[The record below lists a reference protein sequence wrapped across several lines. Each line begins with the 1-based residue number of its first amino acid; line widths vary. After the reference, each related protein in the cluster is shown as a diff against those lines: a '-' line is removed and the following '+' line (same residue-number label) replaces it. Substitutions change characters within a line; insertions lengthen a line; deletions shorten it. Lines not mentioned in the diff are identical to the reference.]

1 MWEKQGGVEDFLI
14 YPVLP
19 FKTVHQTS
27 RGGSA
32 KTEEILRKI
41 LQEPSVKQ

>member
-1 MWEKQGGVEDFLI
+1 MREKQGGVEDFLI
-14 YPVLP
+14 I
-19 FKTVHQTS
+19 TS
-27 RGGSA
+27 GGGSA